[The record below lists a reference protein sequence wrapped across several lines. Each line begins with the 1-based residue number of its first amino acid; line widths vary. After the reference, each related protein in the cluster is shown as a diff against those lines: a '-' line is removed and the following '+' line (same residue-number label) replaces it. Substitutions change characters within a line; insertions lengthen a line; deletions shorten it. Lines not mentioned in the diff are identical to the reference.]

1 MTTPLDE
8 ISEAF
13 IFEPLSLV
21 DSIFKHRFYT
31 FEEHLGDTPHIL
43 QILYLFPHGNTVAIA
58 PTAAERIETH
68 LQQKR
73 DLVEEPDEEWNTPY
87 PTRDIKTYEFPD
99 NFWNTPYPS
108 PIRTKKSRLSGLTP
122 SQFDKHHQIPSKPV

>member
-1 MTTPLDE
+1 MTTLLDE

-21 DSIFKHRFYT
+21 DSIFEHQFYT
-31 FEEHLGDTPHIL
+31 FQDLLGDTPHIL
-43 QILYLFPHGNTVAIA
+43 QILYLFPHGNTVAAA

-68 LQQKR
+68 RKQKQG
-73 DLVEEPDEEWNTPY
+73 LVEESDEEWNTPY

-99 NFWNTPYPS
+99 EFWNTPYPTS
-108 PIRTKKSRLSGLTP
+108 EKDKKIPLIWLNPKSIR
-122 SQFDKHHQIPSKPV
+122 

>member
-21 DSIFKHRFYT
+21 DSIFEHRFYT
-31 FEEHLGDTPHIL
+31 FEDLLGDTPHIL
-43 QILYLFPHGNTVAIA
+43 LILYLFPHGNTVAAA

-68 LQQKR
+68 RKKELI
-73 DLVEEPDEEWNTPY
+73 EEPDEKWNTPY
-87 PTRDIKTYEFPD
+87 PPRDIKTYEFPD
-99 NFWNTPYPS
+99 EFWNIPYPTS
-108 PIRTKKSRLSGLTP
+108 NKDTKIPLIWLNPKSIR
-122 SQFDKHHQIPSKPV
+122 

>member
-1 MTTPLDE
+1 MTTLLDE

-21 DSIFKHRFYT
+21 DSIFEHRFYT
-31 FEEHLGDTPHIL
+31 FEDLLGDTPHIV
-43 QILYLFPHGNTVAIA
+43 QILYLFPHGNTVAAA

-68 LQQKR
+68 RKQKQE
-73 DLVEEPDEEWNTPY
+73 LVEEPDEEWNTPY

-99 NFWNTPYPS
+99 EFWNTSYPTS
-108 PIRTKKSRLSGLTP
+108 KKKKDEIPLIWLNPKSIR
-122 SQFDKHHQIPSKPV
+122 

>member
-21 DSIFKHRFYT
+21 DSIFEHRFYT
-31 FEEHLGDTPHIL
+31 FEEPLGDTPHIL

-58 PTAAERIETH
+58 PTAAQSIGTEP
-68 LQQKR
+68 QQKR

-87 PTRDIKTYEFPD
+87 PTRNIKTYEFPD
-99 NFWNTPYPS
+99 KVWNTPYPTS
-108 PIRTKKSRLSGLTP
+108 KK
-122 SQFDKHHQIPSKPV
+122 DEKIPLI